1 MMRYISKIGLI
12 LSVLLI
18 CSCFYVRVDYPP
30 EGRRAP
36 MSEFRKNVPLSPGGT
51 LSLENLNGNVEIRGW
66 EKDELE
72 VYAEKMI
79 QLPANPKLYVFPGN
93 KFSPGIVF
101 DKFEDFVKIRTKK
114 VSRDEENGFV
124 DFFIDVPH
132 AINLK
137 DILSGNGSIL
147 ISKVSGEAYLQLGD
161 GDIDVENF
169 SGSLTASTGRGTIHA
184 SLFDLRE
191 QDEIV
196 ISAGEGDIILRLQEN
211 AGARLTA
218 EFPGGQISSEFDV
231 DVPEGATKI
240 DTQWGENGPL
250 ISLTAEKG
258 NIIIQKIFEY

>member
-1 MMRYISKIGLI
+1 MRYISKIGLI

-18 CSCFYVRVDYPP
+18 YSCFYIRVDYPP

-132 AINLK
+132 YPVCIDQQNGYAGIAK
-137 DILSGNGSIL
+137 SSFRKKSHSQGND
-147 ISKVSGEAYLQLGD
+147 K
-161 GDIDVENF
+161 
-169 SGSLTASTGRGTIHA
+169 
-184 SLFDLRE
+184 
-191 QDEIV
+191 
-196 ISAGEGDIILRLQEN
+196 
-211 AGARLTA
+211 
-218 EFPGGQISSEFDV
+218 
-231 DVPEGATKI
+231 
-240 DTQWGENGPL
+240 
-250 ISLTAEKG
+250 
-258 NIIIQKIFEY
+258 